1 MTNRIIDKMEE
12 STKLPVVDNEFAV
25 VTEST
30 KTALINLDGNSVK
43 IRYNEFSSKL
53 ELFHWEM
60 MYFKDLE

>member
-1 MTNRIIDKMEE
+1 MEE